1 MAKKGK
7 GKSGGKRG
15 GTRASLKRPD
25 IYDELRKEKHYSKS
39 KAARISNA
47 VAAGTVNHKHGGKS
61 GRALGKKKR

>member
-7 GKSGGKRG
+7 HGGKHG

-47 VAAGTVNHKHGGKS
+47 VAAGTINRKHGGKRS
-61 GRALGKKKR
+61 KKH